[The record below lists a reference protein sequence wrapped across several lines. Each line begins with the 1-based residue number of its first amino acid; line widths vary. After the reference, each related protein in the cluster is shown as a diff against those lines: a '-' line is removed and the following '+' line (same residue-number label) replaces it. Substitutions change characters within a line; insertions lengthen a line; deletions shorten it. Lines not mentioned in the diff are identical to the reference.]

1 MREVRCDFPKWTQQ
15 MDSQVGKASVAL
27 VDHTSTCYIN
37 ILFIPQ
43 EMGVCKLEMQVVY
56 FSSISDASL
65 RIFSPG
71 SWSWASI
78 DRHQRVISVPAPLWP
93 ILKVPSSV
101 VHCPLTVAED
111 VGWSIVTVGEVL
123 CSPYVVCIYIYIHR
137 YMMLYGVIQEI
148 YFTKT
153 SDSTVCMLPYRSV
166 PLAVCLCKMLWWLY
180 TSAFS
185 T

>member
-166 PLAVCLCKMLWWLY
+166 PLAVCLCKML
-180 TSAFS
+180 
-185 T
+185 